1 MSILFKAHGTP
12 SIGLLFI
19 RLTVGI
25 YTLSLGIMQAS
36 NVESYIAKVKAMQVF
51 SENMAFILGF
61 ITPFLLII
69 FGTLYIM
76 GFFTPTTSLM
86 LGLVSLIKI
95 ISRGLFPTEG
105 IPFNK
110 DIIFFACFMLT
121 LFAGAGIISFDALLD
136 RRKKKVILPT
146 EPKTVD
152 PQITET
158 KNVTVT
164 AEIISDEKPVVYE
177 TETVTTET
185 LDDNKNSN

>member
-1 MSILFKAHGTP
+1 MSIFFKAHGTP

-36 NVESYIAKVKAMQVF
+36 NVESYIAKVKAMQVL
-51 SENMAFILGF
+51 SENTAFIFGF

-76 GFFTPTTSLM
+76 GFFTPTTSLI
-86 LGLVSLIKI
+86 LALISLVKI
-95 ISRGLFPTEG
+95 FSRGLFPTEG

-110 DIIFFACFMLT
+110 DIIIFACFVLT
-121 LFAGAGIISFDALLD
+121 LFAGAGVISFDALLD
-136 RRKKKVILPT
+136 RRRKKVILPS
-146 EPKTVD
+146 EPKS
-152 PQITET
+152 

-164 AEIISDEKPVVYE
+164 SEIISDGKPVLLE

-185 LDDNKNSN
+185 TTTEKISDDKL